1 MNFTWI
7 SVLHFVG
14 PVGAQRAERLRSAA
28 EAEAG
33 PGKHPYFAARG
44 LVLDQEVEQ
53 ALQTLHKRNPGSR
66 LQVVNVGC
74 GMDTRPWRLHF
85 PPDVSWTDVDTP
97 EIIDL
102 KRKLLIEQEVDMGG
116 KQAEQPEQ
124 SRPSRFL
131 LRASRYSLLGHT
143 VSSEAGS
150 FKEALQQTAHDP
162 KLPTLWIMEGLL
174 YYLGVAAC
182 EALFKDASELC
193 PCCSWVIA
201 SMVTKE
207 CMHAIQRAA
216 TEGLCNP
223 SFYFHSN
230 YEDLLGTDGKGGS
243 GSLAD
248 GLGWSLQRLTP
259 DISHCLQEGSAMCY
273 PAYPAALMKAPYVH
287 QLRDVERIAL
297 LMRK

>member
-102 KRKLLIEQEVDMGG
+102 KRKLLIEQ
-116 KQAEQPEQ
+116 
-124 SRPSRFL
+124 
-131 LRASRYSLLGHT
+131 